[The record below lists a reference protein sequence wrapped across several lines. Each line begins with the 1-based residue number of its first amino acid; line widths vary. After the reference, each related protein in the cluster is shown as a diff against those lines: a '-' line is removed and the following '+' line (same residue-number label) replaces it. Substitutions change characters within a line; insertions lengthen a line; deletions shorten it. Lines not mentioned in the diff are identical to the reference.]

1 MPSQE
6 RPCDWQCAVKNH
18 FQSLSKP
25 FIADEHMQALSSQI
39 TLSANPIFMSGK
51 SRGSCRPG
59 DSGSAAMTCTATDE
73 STCQHIHLVPLHAC
87 ICRPLKSCDLQANK
101 WLRTLLADFSAL
113 HRDVKRAAILEMMAD
128 SNARQQDLKW
138 DILGCCIREG
148 NKVGSYLPDDALH
161 ISRVLHE
168 DQDRWSHFSQQFASA
183 GLSRSPVNFSRA

>member
-1 MPSQE
+1 MRCE
-6 RPCDWQCAVKNH
+6 E
-18 FQSLSKP
+18 P
-25 FIADEHMQALSSQI
+25 FSEPQQALRCRRAHASPVI
-39 TLSANPIFMSGK
+39 TDHSICKPNLHVWQVS
-51 SRGSCRPG
+51 GSCRPG
-59 DSGSAAMTCTATDE
+59 DSGSAAMTCAATDE
-73 STCQHIHLVPLHAC
+73 STCKHEHLVPLHAC
-87 ICRPLKSCDLQANK
+87 ICRPSKSCDLQANK